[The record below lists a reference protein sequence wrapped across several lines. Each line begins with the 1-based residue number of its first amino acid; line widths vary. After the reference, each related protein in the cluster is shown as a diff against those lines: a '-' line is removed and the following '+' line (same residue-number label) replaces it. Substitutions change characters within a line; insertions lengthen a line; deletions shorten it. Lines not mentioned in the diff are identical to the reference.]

1 MEIFGGSGAEWIAPW
16 QARLPALHCGMESQ
30 EEIDRLADAIY
41 RDKVLRARA
50 EDPAEKFLDGIR
62 LFESALQFTRAGV
75 AAELGTQDEV
85 AISEAVQRRFDRMR
99 KLEEHGLYQPLPSR
113 P

>member
-1 MEIFGGSGAEWIAPW
+1 MEY
-16 QARLPALHCGMESQ
+16 Q
-30 EEIDRLADAIY
+30 EEIDRLADAIF

-62 LFESALQFTRAGV
+62 LFESALEFTRAGV
-75 AAELGTQDEV
+75 AAELGTTDEA
-85 AISEAVQRRFDRMR
+85 AIAEGVQRRFDRVR

-113 P
+113 L